1 MENTHHSIRKR
12 KSFNRKMRKDG
23 KEAVFKW
30 RKPKVPANKEMFN
43 FINVNKKLVS
53 RSKEEMKI
61 LFKPNRG

>member
-1 MENTHHSIRKR
+1 
-12 KSFNRKMRKDG
+12 MRKDG
-23 KEAVFKW
+23 KEAVSKR

-43 FINVNKKLVS
+43 FTNVNKKLVS